1 MCEQGVPRRRARF
14 MFGATLV
21 LSLAAAVVV
30 AAPARAA
37 TICVGSRPGCVA
49 TLEAALAA
57 AADGDMVRLDA
68 GTFTGGVAV
77 TKSVQIVGAG
87 SARTTISGGGPVLT
101 IGVEFAVTEPTVS
114 ISDVTV
120 TGGVNTSVPDR
131 AVTHGGGVLIPQSG
145 SFPFHTGA
153 TVTISDSVITGNTVA
168 SQQFLPS
175 GFCGPIDCSF
185 ASGGGV
191 FNEGNLTLVNTR
203 VTGNHV
209 GPGAAT
215 VFANG
220 AGIAN
225 TRRGVLTVERSVISG
240 NTAVASADSGLGVDA
255 GGVDARGTVSITDST
270 VSGNSASLVTSSS
283 APADHVAIA
292 GGVHVEDFAT
302 ATITG
307 TIVSG
312 NNASAT
318 TSDGTAVGVAGGI
331 DVDGMLT
338 IDASRIDHN
347 TTSATS
353 PTLAISGGAFDVD
366 GSLTIRDSAV
376 LGNRATSSAP
386 AGTALAGG
394 GGIANFARTTLDHT
408 AITANRLTAVGA
420 DGSAD
425 GGGIW
430 NGDPGDGRTPSLVAT
445 DSLIAGNAVSG
456 TGVLLRGGGL
466 FNAVGVATFDLNETL
481 IVGNR
486 PDQCFGC

>member
-1 MCEQGVPRRRARF
+1 MKNVAIIIAALAC
-14 MFGATLV
+14 GAIGLTA
-21 LSLAAAVVV
+21 SAAS
-30 AAPARAA
+30 A
-37 TICVGSRPGCVA
+37 TAELCVGSHTGCFT
-49 TLEAALAA
+49 TLQAALAA
-57 AADGDMVRLDA
+57 AADGDTIRLEA
-68 GTFTGGVAV
+68 GTFAGGVAV
-77 TKSVQIVGAG
+77 TKSVQIIGAG

-101 IGVEFAVTEPTVS
+101 IGVEFAATEPNVS
-114 ISDVTV
+114 ISDVTIG
-120 TGGVNTSVPDR
+120 GGVNTSVPDH
-131 AVTHGGGVLIPQSG
+131 AVTQGGGVRIPQAG

-185 ASGGGV
+185 ASGGGIY
-191 FNEGNLTLVNTR
+191 NEGNLTLVNTR
-203 VTGNHV
+203 VTGNQA

-220 AGIAN
+220 AGIEN

-240 NTAVASADSGLGVDA
+240 NSAVASADSGLGADSGGIDA
-255 GGVDARGTVSITDST
+255 NGTVSITDST
-270 VSGNSASLVTSSS
+270 VSDNSATLVTSSS
-283 APADHVAIA
+283 APDDHVAIA
-292 GGVHVEDFAT
+292 GGIHVEDFAT
-302 ATITG
+302 ATITR

-312 NNASAT
+312 NSVSAT
-318 TSDGTAVGVAGGI
+318 TSTGTAVGVAGGI
-331 DVDGMLT
+331 DVDGALT

-347 TTSATS
+347 TSSATS

-366 GSLTIRDSAV
+366 GSLTIRNSIV
-376 LGNRATSSAP
+376 VGNHATSSAP

-394 GGIANFARTTLDHT
+394 GGIANFARTTIDHT

-420 DGSAD
+420 NGSAD

-430 NGDPGDGRTPSLVAT
+430 NGDPGDGRTPNLVAT

-466 FNAVGVATFDLNETL
+466 FNAAGVATFTLDRTL
-481 IVGNR
+481 IVGNH